1 MERWVFKWFPCL
13 MESFV
18 MFLCDKNRLCVT
30 LHFRNAGFTTAPF
43 LCIAT
48 AAWSGKA
55 AASEDHGLEYEVFI
69 FCCLHCYLAKYEP
82 VLVCFSCLS

>member
-43 LCIAT
+43 LSIAT
-48 AAWSGKA
+48 AAWSGQA
-55 AASEDHGLEYEVFI
+55 ATSEDHGLEPSSIYSWSIGHILEHEF
-69 FCCLHCYLAKYEP
+69 FCLG
-82 VLVCFSCLS
+82 